1 MADEDSQFFKDHPD
15 RYAHIREPKKILVK
29 LPSRALKYVEEMAGE
44 FWSLGDHEKSRRR
57 ILLWRVPESHP
68 NYNPKEVQILRIPF
82 LLFSDE
88 SIEDT
93 DAVLLPI
100 IHQVMQDAAK
110 KHGVG

>member
-1 MADEDSQFFKDHPD
+1 MDEDAQFFTQHPD
-15 RYAHIREPKKILVK
+15 RYAHIRAPKKMLVK
-29 LPSRALKYVEEMAGE
+29 LPSRAMKYVDEMAGE
-44 FWSLGDHEKSRRR
+44 FWHLGEHDKDRRR

-93 DAVLLPI
+93 DVVLLPI

-110 KHGVG
+110 KQGVR